1 MPETPSR
8 STVAIVTFGCQMN
21 VHDSERIAGLMARE
35 GYALVNDPMA
45 ADCVILNTCA
55 VREKAEQKFYSDLGR
70 FREIKESRPGF
81 LLGVAGCVAQQE
93 GARIQSRAPYVD
105 FVFGTTN
112 LRDLPRLL
120 REAQEDHPAVET
132 AFGEAGLAGLV
143 PIRQSRFQ
151 AHVTIMHGCD
161 RFCAFCVIPR
171 LRGREHSRP
180 PDEIE
185 REVRDL
191 AAAGYKEV
199 TLLGQTVSSYGKG
212 LHPAIDLA
220 GLIER
225 LHDIEGIAR
234 IRFVSPHPSD
244 LTPRLVS
251 CFRDLPKAARHI
263 HLPLQSGS
271 DRILRLMRRDYA
283 YNEYREWIV
292 SLRVQVPDITIS
304 TDLIAGF
311 PGETPRDHEASVR
324 ALKEIRFDHLFAFK
338 YSSRARTPALRLSGH
353 VPEGLK
359 EERLAELLSMQNPI
373 SLEMNSAWIG
383 RIVSVLVEGEGKKGD
398 GKLMGR
404 TAGNHAVH
412 LDGSRNL
419 AGEMVQVRICKAGHH
434 SLIGELAARRSG
446 REMVAD

>member
-1 MPETPSR
+1 
-8 STVAIVTFGCQMN
+8 MN

-35 GYALVNDPMA
+35 GYALVNDPTT

-70 FREIKESRPGF
+70 FREIKDARPDV
-81 LLGVAGCVAQQE
+81 LIGVAGCVAQQE

-112 LRDLPRLL
+112 LPDLPRLL
-120 REAQEDHPAVET
+120 REAQEDRPAVET
-132 AFGEAGLAGLV
+132 VFGDAALPGLV

-161 RFCAFCVIPR
+161 RYCAFCVIPR

-185 REVRDL
+185 REVRAL

-212 LHPAIDLA
+212 LRPPIDLA
-220 GLIER
+220 GLLER

-251 CFRDLPKAARHI
+251 CFRDLPKVAGHI

-271 DRILRLMRRDYA
+271 DRILRLMRRDYT
-283 YNEYREWIV
+283 YGEYRQWLE
-292 SLRVQVPDITIS
+292 SLRAQVPDITIS

-311 PGETPRDHEASVR
+311 PGESPLDHEMSIR
-324 ALKEIRFDHLFAFK
+324 ALEEIRFDHLFGFK
-338 YSSRARTPALRLSGH
+338 YSSRPRTRALRLTGR
-353 VPEGLK
+353 VPEKVK
-359 EERLAELLSMQNPI
+359 EERLADLLSTQGPI
-373 SLEMNSAWIG
+373 SLERNGTWIG
-383 RIVSVLVEGEGKKGD
+383 RVVSVLVEGEGKKGN
-398 GKLMGR
+398 GKMMGR
-404 TAGNHAVH
+404 TPGNDAIHFE
-412 LDGSRNL
+412 GSR
-419 AGEMVQVRICKAGHH
+419 
-434 SLIGELAARRSG
+434 SLIGEMVRIRVCKAGPHSLAGEIAV
-446 REMVAD
+446 E

>member
-1 MPETPSR
+1 
-8 STVAIVTFGCQMN
+8 MN

-35 GYALVNDPMA
+35 GYTLVNDPMT

-70 FREIKESRPGF
+70 FREIKESRPDV

-93 GARIQSRAPYVD
+93 GAAIQSRAPYVD

-120 REAQEDHPAVET
+120 REAQEDRPAVET
-132 AFGEAGLAGLV
+132 VFGDASLPGLV

-161 RFCAFCVIPR
+161 RCCSFCVIPR

-220 GLIER
+220 GLIGR

-251 CFRDLPKAARHI
+251 CFRELPKVARHI

-271 DRILRLMRRDYA
+271 DRILRLMRRDYT
-283 YNEYREWIV
+283 YDEYRKWVE

-311 PGETPRDHEASVR
+311 PGETLREHEMSVL
-324 ALKEIRFDHLFAFK
+324 ALETTRLDHLFAFK
-338 YSSRARTPALRLSGH
+338 YSSRPRTRALRLTGL
-353 VPEGLK
+353 VPEKIK
-359 EERLAELLSMQNPI
+359 EERLADLLSTQNPI
-373 SLEMNSAWIG
+373 SLERNSAWVG
-383 RIVSVLVEGEGKKGD
+383 RVVDVLVEGEGKKGD

-404 TAGNHAVH
+404 TPGSHAIHFEGPRTLV
-412 LDGSRNL
+412 
-419 AGEMVQVRICKAGHH
+419 GEMVRIRVCKAGHH
-434 SLIGELAARRSG
+434 SLIGEIA
-446 REMVAD
+446 VD